1 MPAQPMPAQPMP
13 AQPTPGQSTPA
24 QPTEE
29 LAAWTE
35 DFAVDPYSALR
46 ALRERGPVHYV
57 RFPTGDTAWMIL
69 GHEEARAALADTRLR
84 HDVRH
89 SAEYDSDGLY
99 SIGRNMLQ
107 TDPPDHTRLRS
118 LVAREFTARRIKALR
133 ARIQEAADQLLDA
146 MGPLGRADLIDTFAF
161 PLPLT
166 VICELL
172 GVPGVDRDRFRAWT
186 AKILTIGE
194 PEASG
199 LAAQEMTVYLA
210 GLIEEKRRSAEDAE
224 VGEVGEAADAPESDL
239 LHALVR
245 AHDEDGDRLTDEEL
259 LGMAFLLLV
268 AGHET
273 TVNLIANAVHL
284 LLTHPDQLAA
294 LRADGD
300 LLENALEEALRFEPP
315 TPAGT
320 YRYTAEP
327 VTIAGTPIPQ
337 GARVVISLASANR
350 DPERFPDPERF
361 DIHRNPTLTRSHLA
375 FGHGIHHCLGA
386 PLARLEANL
395 ALRALLDRFPDL
407 AIDGDPTPD
416 WRPSLLRGL
425 NRLPLRW

>member
-1 MPAQPMPAQPMP
+1 MPDRH
-13 AQPTPGQSTPA
+13 
-24 QPTEE
+24 TEE
-29 LAAWTE
+29 LAAWTG
-35 DFAVDPYSALR
+35 DFGIDPYPAFR
-46 ALRERGPVHYV
+46 ALRERGPVHHV

-69 GHEEARAALADTRLR
+69 GHEEARAALADPRMR
-84 HDVRH
+84 HDVRY

-133 ARIQEAADQLLDA
+133 ARIQVAVDELLDA
-146 MGPLGRADLIDTFAF
+146 MGPSGRGDLIDAFAF

-172 GVPGVDRDRFRAWT
+172 GVPGVDHDTFRAWT
-186 AKILTIGE
+186 AKILAIGE
-194 PEASG
+194 PETSG
-199 LAAQEMTVYLA
+199 LAAQEMAVYLA
-210 GLIEEKRRSAEDAE
+210 GLIEEKRQVEQAAE
-224 VGEVGEAADAPESDL
+224 GDL

-245 AHDEDGDRLTDEEL
+245 AHEEDGDHLTDEEL
-259 LGMAFLLLV
+259 IGMAFLLLV

-273 TVNLIANAVHL
+273 TVNLIANAAHL
-284 LLTHPDQLAA
+284 LLTHPEQLAA
-294 LRADGD
+294 LRADAG
-300 LLENALEEALRFEPP
+300 LLENAVEEALRFEPP
-315 TPAGT
+315 SQAGT
-320 YRYTAEP
+320 YRYTSEP
-327 VTIAGTPIPQ
+327 VTIAGTEIPK

-350 DPERFPDPERF
+350 DPARFPDPERF
-361 DIHRNPTLTRSHLA
+361 DIHRDPALTRSHLT

-407 AIDGDPTPD
+407 AIDGDPAPD

-425 NRLPLRW
+425 SRLPLRW

>member
-1 MPAQPMPAQPMP
+1 MPAQH
-13 AQPTPGQSTPA
+13 
-24 QPTEE
+24 TEE
-29 LAAWTE
+29 LAAWTD
-35 DFAVDPYSALR
+35 DFAIDPYPALR
-46 ALRERGPVHYV
+46 ALRERGPVHHV
-57 RFPTGDTAWMIL
+57 RFPTGDIAWMIV
-69 GHEEARAALADTRLR
+69 GHEEARAALADARMR
-84 HDVRH
+84 HDVRY

-133 ARIQEAADQLLDA
+133 ARVQEAADELLDA
-146 MGPLGRADLIDTFAF
+146 MGPLGRADLIDAFAF

-172 GVPGVDRDRFRAWT
+172 GVPGVDHATFRAWT
-186 AKILTIGE
+186 AKILTVGE
-194 PEASG
+194 PETSG
-199 LAAQEMTVYLA
+199 RAAQEMTVYLA
-210 GLIEEKRRSAEDAE
+210 GLIEEKRHVD
-224 VGEVGEAADAPESDL
+224 EAAEGDL

-245 AHDEDGDRLTDEEL
+245 AHAEDGDHLADEEL

-284 LLTHPDQLAA
+284 LLTHPDQLAV
-294 LRADGD
+294 LRADGG
-300 LLENALEEALRFEPP
+300 LLENAVEEALRFEPP
-315 TPAGT
+315 VPAGT

-327 VTIAGTPIPQ
+327 VTIGGTHIPQ

-350 DPERFPDPERF
+350 DPARFSDPERF
-361 DIHRNPTLTRSHLA
+361 DIRRDATLTRSHLA

-425 NRLPLRW
+425 SRLPLRW